1 MSRRLSIAL
10 CFILAAG
17 TQSLPVPRPAAPLTI
32 DFPDGRKQPLSAYR
46 GKVVALCFIHTTC
59 PHCQELSGEMGRL
72 YAQYGAQGFQ
82 PLLIAWNDGAKVL
95 LPDFVKTYHVTFP
108 AGYSD
113 RQKVLAY
120 LGISVMDT
128 RLVVPQMLWI
138 DRKGVVR
145 AQTPSVGDENMLT
158 DAYFR
163 KTIANLLAEPAATPT
178 STRRIPK
185 AATPA
190 KQ

>member
-1 MSRRLSIAL
+1 MLRPLSIAL
-10 CFILAAG
+10 CFFSAVWA
-17 TQSLPVPRPAAPLTI
+17 QSLPVPRPAAEFTI
-32 DFPDGRKQPLSAYR
+32 NFPDGHKQALSAYR
-46 GKVVALCFIHTTC
+46 GKVVALSFIHTTC
-59 PHCQELSGEMGRL
+59 SHCQELCGEMSRL

-82 PLLIAWNDGAKVL
+82 PLAIAWNDGAKGL
-95 LPDFVKTYHVTFP
+95 LADFVKNYHVTFP

-145 AQTPSVGDENMLT
+145 AQTPSAGDESMLT
-158 DAYFR
+158 DAYFH
-163 KTIANLLAEPAATPT
+163 KMIESLLAEPATTPT
-178 STRRIPK
+178 SARRTRRP
-185 AATPA
+185 AVPA